1 MNTIAIYLITKEANF
16 WMTRHTLQMKSIIL
30 MTDFSRNKFQII
42 FIQKINPEKLSTR
55 NTRNPI

>member
-30 MTDFSRNKFQII
+30 MTDFSLNF
-42 FIQKINPEKLSTR
+42 
-55 NTRNPI
+55 